1 MHRIHKF
8 DSIQGLLSH
17 FDFAFDPIFDQ
28 QIHRFRPPG
37 SRSGKSGWYCS
48 RIFKGKRSLL
58 VGDWKDNSTLY
69 SWSEY
74 ETTDVEIK
82 IIVKKETEDREK
94 INEEK
99 AIKNK
104 EMFEKNKID
113 HISDFGYLWKKKI
126 KISDLPSDIS
136 FLKIKGVNVLAIPLS
151 DKNGKF
157 WNFQMIA
164 DNGKK
169 LFCSGKVGDCFYK
182 INGNEDVILCEGFA
196 TGMSIHKAIGST
208 VIVCFSAGNL
218 IKIAKQFK
226 GKNAIV
232 ACDNDSKNEV
242 NTGLEAGKKI
252 KNLYGIDYI
261 IPENKDTSITDF
273 NDIETSIDLPYLK
286 DVLNIS
292 IEKIRSEQL
301 FSFFGT
307 NDLSIY
313 YEKVDKETGAITYHP
328 DYLKAARIFKD
339 SKRVTFS
346 SHRNLMFNDGYWSD
360 FDKLYLEN
368 MILKLGSIHVK
379 PHHIGNF
386 VRVIS
391 ANCVHT
397 DSNFKDTDDLI
408 NISNGILN
416 IKTRELSSHSSS
428 YQFMQKIDVEYS
440 KESKCEKWIDFLNDI
455 FDNDAERVLAL
466 QKIFGYILLG
476 GRPFL
481 QKAFVFTGSGRN
493 GKGIVIAVLRSL
505 LGTKSFSTVSMDNFN
520 KSFSL
525 VHLDGKLANIVE
537 ETPSTVNAEVFKNI
551 VGGGFV
557 TDSLK
562 GKDQYS
568 FRVQA
573 RLVFACNDIPKF
585 EDKNVSILDR
595 LFIIPF
601 DKHYAEGVNL
611 DPLLEEKIHDEIS
624 GILNWALDGA
634 NMVMASKI
642 IEQPKISVELKDNY
656 RRENDSAYDWFVDCC
671 DISIDNNAVFNS
683 VDHIYL
689 NYRQWAEANGNG
701 ILSKMSFSKRLQ
713 AILKQSGRDLFK
725 DGTVF
730 RTIESKKYRGYYG
743 IKMTRVFIE
752 RDIFNKP
759 MAILRIEGS

>member
-1 MHRIHKF
+1 MGIFSDFALNYHELGYSVMPVKGKSRPVQSEFQNFSKTLPTEELMNGYIEKYPNHNIAIVLGMNDLICIDIDYDGEGRDVFLNGIKEICPPINVAKKGKKGLSIFYRSKLTGKKCKNPLDKTKTVVEILSVGNYTIMPPSIHPETMKEYYWETPDTLLDFSVNDLQVFEEYHLIKIKAFIESFFSKESKMDSGRNNFLGSYAIKICDKF
-8 DSIQGLLSH
+8 KTIEDLTSKVMEKDIEVFKSNSYYNDPEENRGQKP
-17 FDFAFDPIFDQ
+17 FDFALSHVKRAVKFVKEKRKENGIEWDLGVNNSEDENKIKLEDYFSENDFEIYTEVVSEKGKVSYIPNYFKA
-28 QIHRFRPPG
+28 
-37 SRSGKSGWYCS
+37 SG
-48 RIFKGKRSLL
+48 IFKRSKKFLFSGSKNL
-58 VGDWKDNSTLY
+58 IYKNGHWDFFDKNIVDN
-69 SWSEY
+69 
-74 ETTDVEIK
+74 
-82 IIVKKETEDREK
+82 IISQMAGIH
-94 INEEK
+94 INPFHL
-99 AIKNK
+99 A
-104 EMFEKNKID
+104 
-113 HISDFGYLWKKKI
+113 G
-126 KISDLPSDIS
+126 
-136 FLKIKGVNVLAIPLS
+136 FLK
-151 DKNGKF
+151 
-157 WNFQMIA
+157 Q
-164 DNGKK
+164 
-169 LFCSGKVGDCFYK
+169 
-182 INGNEDVILCEGFA
+182 
-196 TGMSIHKAIGST
+196 
-208 VIVCFSAGNL
+208 
-218 IKIAKQFK
+218 
-226 GKNAIV
+226 
-232 ACDNDSKNEV
+232 
-242 NTGLEAGKKI
+242 
-252 KNLYGIDYI
+252 
-261 IPENKDTSITDF
+261 
-273 NDIETSIDLPYLK
+273 
-286 DVLNIS
+286 
-292 IEKIRSEQL
+292 
-301 FSFFGT
+301 
-307 NDLSIY
+307 
-313 YEKVDKETGAITYHP
+313 
-328 DYLKAARIFKD
+328 
-339 SKRVTFS
+339 
-346 SHRNLMFNDGYWSD
+346 
-360 FDKLYLEN
+360 
-368 MILKLGSIHVK
+368 
-379 PHHIGNF
+379 
-386 VRVIS
+386 IS
-391 ANCVHT
+391 ADCSYYNK
-397 DSNFKDTDDLI
+397 NFKSTQDLI
-408 NISNGILN
+408 NLNNGILN
-416 IKTRELSSHSSS
+416 IKTKELIQNSPD
-428 YQFMQKIDVEYS
+428 YEFMQVVNVEYN

-455 FDNDAERVLAL
+455 FDNDSERVLAL

-505 LGTKSFSTVSMDNFN
+505 LGIKSFSTVSMDNFN

-642 IEQPKISVELKDNY
+642 IEQPKISIELKDNY

-701 ILSKMSFSKRLQ
+701 TLSKMSFSKRLQ
-713 AILKQSGRDLFK
+713 AILKQSGREIFK

-743 IKMTRVFIE
+743 IKITRVFIE

-759 MAILRIEGS
+759 MAILRIDGN